1 MPGSGLWG
9 VGYIFCLFRLSLDCM
24 PSFKRLQ
31 CLELV
36 KKFVV
41 EVVVVVVVVVG
52 GVDTNYSVKLLLKL
66 NNI

>member
-41 EVVVVVVVVVG
+41 VVVVG